1 MPRNRLVIDQ
11 SNAAWRR
18 QISTALPHRNQIVL
32 NELNA
37 KAILDIS
44 NTAYNNLWQH
54 YSDLIEFAVD
64 SAENELDRTAQL
76 AIAELEA
83 ETRTEIADEN
93 ARSSAGQA
101 IGGLIGALGSSLIT
115 EIFLIDRRR
124 KSKYGN

>member
-1 MPRNRLVIDQ
+1 MVIDQ
-11 SNAAWRR
+11 SNATWRR
-18 QISTALPHRNQIVL
+18 QISTAATAQTNRA

-115 EIFLIDRRR
+115 EIF
-124 KSKYGN
+124 

>member
-1 MPRNRLVIDQ
+1 LVIDQ
-11 SNAAWRR
+11 SNATWRR
-18 QISTALPHRNQIVL
+18 QISTAATAQTNRA

-93 ARSSAGQA
+93 ARSSAGRA
-101 IGGLIGALGSSLIT
+101 VGGLIGTLGSALISGGFFGT
-115 EIFLIDRRR
+115 P
-124 KSKYGN
+124 